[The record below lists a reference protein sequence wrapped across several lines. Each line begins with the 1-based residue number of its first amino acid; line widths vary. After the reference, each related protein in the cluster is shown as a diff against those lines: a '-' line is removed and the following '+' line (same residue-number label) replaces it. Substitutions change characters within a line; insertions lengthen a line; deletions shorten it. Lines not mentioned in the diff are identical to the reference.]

1 VVEFRDL
8 MDSHLLAIAI
18 LIAATGIILLGAEAF
33 TNALEHLGERL
44 KISEGIT
51 GSIFAAVGTALPESM
66 VPVIA
71 ILGSTGSEAVRH
83 EVGIGAIL
91 GAPLLLSTLAFFLM
105 AVFAAQQRGWS
116 GEFRPE
122 PTGLNRDLTWF
133 LMAFTLGSAA
143 LFVPAELSGVRWA
156 IAGTLVLMYCM
167 YLFLTIRASKAL
179 VADGHG
185 TEADHPLFLSKIR
198 LPTNLLTIIAQLG
211 LGLGLIVVGT
221 KGFIHSIEH
230 ISAWLSISVLVLSL
244 LIIPFATELPEKVNS
259 ILWIRR
265 GRDTLAFGN
274 ISGAL
279 VFQGSLLPALG
290 IALTAWTPRPEML
303 LGIGIA
309 LFASIYLFIQIH
321 LGTLKPYHMVFN
333 GVCYAA
339 YVILLLT
346 L

>member
-1 VVEFRDL
+1 
-8 MDSHLLAIAI
+8 MDSHVLAIVI
-18 LIAATGIILLGAEAF
+18 LLVATGIILLGAETF

-44 KISEGIT
+44 KLSEGIT
-51 GSIFAAVGTALPESM
+51 GSIFAAIGTALPESM

-83 EVGIGAIL
+83 EVGMGAII

-105 AVFAAQQRGWS
+105 AVFASQQRGWT
-116 GEFRPE
+116 GEFKPE

-133 LMAFTLGSAA
+133 LLAFTLGSAA
-143 LFVPAELSGVRWA
+143 LFVPPDFHILRWT

-167 YLFLTIRASKAL
+167 YLGLTIHASKAL

-185 TEADHPLFLSKIR
+185 TEADHPLFLSRIK
-198 LPTNLLTIIAQLG
+198 LPTNMLTILIQLG
-211 LGLGLIVVGT
+211 IGLGLIVLGT
-221 KGFIHSIEH
+221 KGFIHGIEH
-230 ISAWLSISVLVLSL
+230 VSIWLGISALTLSL

-265 GRDTLAFGN
+265 GRDTMAFGN
-274 ISGAL
+274 ITGAM

-290 IALTAWTPRPEML
+290 IALTAWTPRPEIL

-309 LFASIYLFIQIH
+309 LASSLYLFIQMH
-321 LGTLKPYHMVFN
+321 RGALKPYHLLLN
-333 GVCYAA
+333 GLCYAM
-339 YVILLLT
+339 YVILLLA